1 MVQKIKN
8 TLIAVFI
15 AALMVFPAFAA
26 ANINDN
32 PATGDTS
39 GQYLWIG
46 LIVLG
51 VSLVVIIALIVTG
64 GKKKK

>member
-1 MVQKIKN
+1 MIVKIKSILMAVL
-8 TLIAVFI
+8 TAAIIA
-15 AALMVFPAFAA
+15 FPAFAA
-26 ANINDN
+26 ENINDN

-51 VSLVVIIALIVTG
+51 VSFAVIIALIVTG